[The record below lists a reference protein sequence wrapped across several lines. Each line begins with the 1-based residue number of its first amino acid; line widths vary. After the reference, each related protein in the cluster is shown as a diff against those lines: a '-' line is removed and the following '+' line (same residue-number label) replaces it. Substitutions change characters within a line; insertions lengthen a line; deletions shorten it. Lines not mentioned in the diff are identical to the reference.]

1 MTPGGHLAPGDGN
14 GKRNEVIMLNGDIVL
29 LSYSRNLTIM

>member
-1 MTPGGHLAPGDGN
+1 MTPRGYLAPGDGN
-14 GKRNEVIMLNGDIVL
+14 GKRNEAMMLNGDIVL